1 MKNLFTNISQEEKDR
16 ILEMH
21 SAKKNVISEQGIQSP
36 TFPGQPIVTQPR
48 TQPRRQPRTVVGNP
62 VQIPG
67 QTPPNR
73 PVVKPKPK
81 PVTAPQIKKVTEGM
95 TVNLYSDWKQT
106 GYPERHTIVKIT
118 DNGGKIEIQ
127 LDKDAE
133 LSLSSPK
140 LTYECGMD
148 FLDLDSNV
156 MDKGKLMY
164 NKELIKSLENQFC
177 SKNTQGNTVPKADF
191 AMNNQ
196 QDDTTTGIA

>member
-1 MKNLFTNISQEEKDR
+1 MKNLFTNISQEEKNR

-21 SAKKNVISEQGIQSP
+21 SAKKNVISEQA
-36 TFPGQPIVTQPR
+36 TFPGQPIV

-62 VQIPG
+62 IQIPG

-81 PVTAPQIKKVTEGM
+81 PVTTPQIKKVTEGM
-95 TVNLYSDWKQT
+95 TVNLYSESSQT

-118 DNGGKIEIQ
+118 ESSGKVELQ

-140 LTYECGMD
+140 ITYECGDHFVVM
-148 FLDLDSNV
+148 DSNV

-164 NKELIKSLENQFC
+164 NKELVKSLQNQFC
-177 SKNTQGNTVPKADF
+177 SKNTQGMTVPKADF

-196 QDDTTTGIA
+196 QNDTSTGIA